1 MTSVDIFHINDFHRR
16 LTPLNNGDGGAARLA
31 TVAREQLQSHPD
43 AILVNVGDVAGD
55 QTAPSPDAYEPLP
68 QIFNRMGVSIAT
80 LGNHEFED
88 AGNGYASLREGY
100 ISRLEGQTLCA
111 NVTDSSDRPI
121 AGTKPYTI
129 RQLSGMNVAFIGV
142 VTENLTSAIHPTAG
156 AALRVVR
163 MEKVLADLVP
173 RVRAEGADA
182 VVVMAHEGLRESARL
197 AAEIPGIDVVLSA
210 HDHRTTPTP
219 IPVAHDDGRTTYVA
233 EAGAYGTSV
242 GHVRL
247 VFDENRHVCAV
258 EGEQIGVT
266 PEVAPDPVVA
276 GIVASHRALPKV
288 QHQPQRHKWQTIA
301 LADLGKEIGAA

>member
-31 TVAREQLQSHPD
+31 TVAREQLQRHPD

-88 AGNGYASLREGY
+88 ASGGYASLREGY
-100 ISRLEGQTLCA
+100 INRLAAQTLCA
-111 NVTDSSDRPI
+111 NVTDTSDRPI
-121 AGTKPYTI
+121 EGTKPYTI
-129 RQLSGMNVAFIGV
+129 RQLAGMNVAFIGV

-156 AALRVVR
+156 AALRVAR
-163 MEKVLADLVP
+163 MENVLADLVP

-197 AAEIPGIDVVLSA
+197 AQEVPGIDLVLSA

-219 IPVAHDDGRTTYVA
+219 IVVAHEDGTTTWVA

-247 VFDENRHVCAV
+247 MFDENRHVCGV
-258 EGEQIGVT
+258 EGSQIGVT
-266 PEVAPDPVVA
+266 PSVAPDPVVA
-276 GIVASHRALPKV
+276 AIVEGYRPLAKV
-288 QHQPQRHKWQTIA
+288 VHQPERHKWQTVA
-301 LADLGKEIGAA
+301 LADLAKQIGAA